1 MEKKRCYRCNKEKV
15 LMLFMKDNSVYQ
27 TKTSK
32 GRCLSC
38 RKCSCKLALEHGGLM
53 QRIEGKFQFISM
65 DRKLIIK
72 KFMRWIH

>member
-38 RKCSCKLALEHGGLM
+38 RKCSCKLALEHGGVM
-53 QRIEGKFQFISM
+53 KRIEGKFAFV
-65 DRKLIIK
+65 KLSKTQIIK
-72 KFMRWIH
+72 YFLR